1 MTNEEKKD
9 YGFRLAKIV
18 DELEQLVTD
27 SHVGVSL
34 MTLYSDGHVF
44 SSNNLHYI
52 FDGGRRFVAL
62 NADDNLKDAFF
73 IERDDTVRKE
83 KEEDETEE
91 NTEE

>member
-1 MTNEEKKD
+1 MTNEEKKN

-18 DELEQLVTD
+18 DELEQLVAD

-44 SSNNLHYI
+44 GSNNLHYI
-52 FDGGRRFVAL
+52 FDSGRRFVAL
-62 NADDNLKDAFF
+62 TEKDNIKDAFF
-73 IERDDTVRKE
+73 IERDDTVREENK
-83 KEEDETEE
+83 EDETEE